1 MNVSWVCLKPPLAL
15 FVSAISF
22 CLLFPSN
29 ICLLQRANIF
39 SGIIKFSFYQSNLVK
54 FNIVHGW
61 RSCIFTEL
69 IAEVDKFARKWK
81 SCISLL
87 VEWGLVGLT
96 CLVCF
101 QPFSMFYKLYG
112 IRLAVFNS
120 FIFCLKISKD
130 LNQNCL
136 AFSWCFQR
144 SLLFQLLSLSV
155 FSSIFKPGYRLHKMQ
170 MFLIFAAFCLL
181 IKIIKAKQH
190 FDGLT

>member
-1 MNVSWVCLKPPLAL
+1 MSKTPISL
-15 FVSAISF
+15 FVFAISF
-22 CLLFPSN
+22 SLLFPSN

-39 SGIIKFSFYQSNLVK
+39 TGIIKFSFYQSNLVK

-69 IAEVDKFARKWK
+69 IAEVDKFALKWK

-136 AFSWCFQR
+136 SFSRCFQR
-144 SLLFQLLSLSV
+144 SLLFQWLSLSV
-155 FSSIFKPGYRLHKMQ
+155 FSSIFKPGAWKLGYRLHKCKC
-170 MFLIFAAFCLL
+170 F
-181 IKIIKAKQH
+181 
-190 FDGLT
+190 